1 VSIAVA
7 EVVEELVAFFL
18 ERLDYNLMMGMIL
31 LGFEKN
37 MQLENQ
43 NLNKPISFQMSE
55 HPY

>member
-1 VSIAVA
+1 
-7 EVVEELVAFFL
+7 VAFFL

-31 LGFEKN
+31 YHQWLGFEKN